1 MQCEVNGAWPSKV
14 FLFFYEIKHLESLK
28 VKRFSFVYPFTHL
41 PSLCFRCTCGP
52 RNRRPHRQ
60 PAWGAGV
67 RRDVRLPHHL
77 QSGVRRRWSRHEGGQ
92 RVRGEPCAL
101 HSCARCNLPVC
112 SDNMEKTKATR
123 LPSDTFELSYSLI
136 SVCVEAKVKLQPGHL
151 SLWPPFTLCVCSEIA
166 SVTPSDF
173 CLLKAWK

>member
-1 MQCEVNGAWPSKV
+1 M
-14 FLFFYEIKHLESLK
+14 
-28 VKRFSFVYPFTHL
+28 KRFSFVYPFTHL

-101 HSCARCNLPVC
+101 HCCARCNLPVC

-136 SVCVEAKVKLQPGHL
+136 FCLCWSEGEITTWSFIFVATVHSVCMLWNCLCHPEWFLFVEGLKIIIAFQYYRCPE
-151 SLWPPFTLCVCSEIA
+151 PAFQTLTLPV
-166 SVTPSDF
+166 
-173 CLLKAWK
+173 